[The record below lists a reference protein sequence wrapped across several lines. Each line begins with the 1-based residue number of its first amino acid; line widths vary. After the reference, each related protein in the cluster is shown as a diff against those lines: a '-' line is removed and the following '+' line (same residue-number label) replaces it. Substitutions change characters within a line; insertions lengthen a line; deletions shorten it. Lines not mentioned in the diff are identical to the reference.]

1 MGKKRRA
8 VSGKINER
16 GHRIKVIQDIVY
28 GVLNNTS
35 SGILYFTNLNN
46 PVSLLQINSGG
57 VFRPADDP
65 LYKKEE
71 LV

>member
-8 VSGKINER
+8 VSEKIDER
-16 GHRIKVIQDIVY
+16 GYLTKMIQDIVY
-28 GVLNNTS
+28 DVLNNTS

-46 PVSLLQINSGG
+46 PVSLFQINNGG

-65 LYKKEE
+65 LYNKEE

>member
-28 GVLNNTS
+28 DALNNTS
-35 SGILYFTNLNN
+35 SGVLYFTNLNN